1 MPLLTV
7 KNLSK
12 TFDEEPVV
20 KHVSFQCEH
29 GKTIALIGPNG
40 SGKTTVLRMLA
51 GLLRPTT
58 GTIQFQNQST
68 SGNHFRSLIGYLPQY
83 PVFYSWMTG
92 KEFLTYS
99 GELTLMPK
107 NKAQDIAEQLLD
119 KAGIYD
125 VKDKKISTYSN
136 GMKQRLGIAQ
146 AIIHHPKL
154 LLLDEPVASLDPL
167 GKKDVLSFINDLKK
181 EMTILYSTRSLT
193 DVTEIS
199 DELLLLD
206 KGRVIESG
214 PLERLSG
221 KYQITSSIKLEFHN
235 DLEVYQIKINQLPSV
250 ETTYIKN
257 NVLHVMTTN
266 TSLARVEILEAAVNE
281 NWSLTHFTIVETS
294 LEDLFTKAVIPTS

>member
-1 MPLLTV
+1 
-7 KNLSK
+7 
-12 TFDEEPVV
+12 
-20 KHVSFQCEH
+20 
-29 GKTIALIGPNG
+29 
-40 SGKTTVLRMLA
+40 
-51 GLLRPTT
+51 
-58 GTIQFQNQST
+58 
-68 SGNHFRSLIGYLPQY
+68 
-83 PVFYSWMTG
+83 
-92 KEFLTYS
+92 
-99 GELTLMPK
+99 
-107 NKAQDIAEQLLD
+107 
-119 KAGIYD
+119 GIYD

-181 EMTILYSTRSLT
+181 EMTILYSTHSLT

-257 NVLHVMTTN
+257 NVMHVMTTN
-266 TSLARVEILEAAVNE
+266 TSLSRVEILEAAVNE

-294 LEDLFTKAVIPTS
+294 LEDLFTKAVIPTSYSFIFMNIDTLYSRVFSTIYFLSFI